1 VLKGNRDGG
10 HGLAGSG
17 MTGVLV
23 KSVPSFC
30 CLLVLLISSTITYG
44 KPPASAN
51 STPPFFN
58 VIDYGAHTSGST
70 PSTDG
75 FQAAIGAAKK
85 AGGGTIFIP
94 AGQYISGPIELFSN
108 ITLYIDAGAIINF
121 PATKLAFTPG
131 RQQGVEVP
139 TPLPLIGGHDLE
151 NVAVIGRGVLT
162 TSNAEWI
169 KLFPRVKP
177 TGPVTGS
184 ENGPNWEKLLLD
196 LNANKPI
203 SPDEYDAA
211 AGELR
216 PSFIRFMNS
225 KNVIVDGLR
234 FIGSP
239 MWVVHLLYSE
249 NAVVQNLV
257 IETNPGMET
266 DGIVIDSSR
275 FVKLDN
281 DYIDTGDDGIVI
293 KSGKDADGLR
303 VNRPTEDVTITNCTV
318 HHAHGAVTIGSETS
332 GGVRNVVASNITAVD
347 TQNGIRIKSARGR
360 GGVVEDLRFDNWT
373 MENVGEAITINNY
386 YMMEGETQT
395 SEQPVSIRT
404 PVFRNIAISNV
415 TVNGAK
421 VLIDVLGLPEMPI
434 ANVHINDVIG
444 TGKVGLIDDHSDGLE
459 LHNVQLNTESG
470 PAFQAKNST
479 NLELDRVST
488 RKLHADTPVIRLDNT
503 PGAIV
508 RQSKAF
514 PGTDIFLSAGP
525 GELESLQLEGNLLKN
540 ARVAQ
545 EEKPNPNKDKTP
557 EQRSDR

>member
-1 VLKGNRDGG
+1 MFVGTFLLGSQARGTAPEGG
-10 HGLAGSG
+10 E
-17 MTGVLV
+17 V
-23 KSVPSFC
+23 K
-30 CLLVLLISSTITYG
+30 
-44 KPPASAN
+44 
-51 STPPFFN
+51 PPFFN
-58 VIDYGAHTSGST
+58 VMEYGAHNTGST
-70 PSTDG
+70 PSTDA
-75 FQAAIGAAKK
+75 FNAAIQAAKQ
-85 AGGGTIFIP
+85 AGGGTVFIP
-94 AGQYISGPIELFSN
+94 AGSYVSGPIELFSN
-108 ITLYIDAGAIINF
+108 ITLYIDAGATINF
-121 PATKLAFTPG
+121 PATNLPFAPG

-162 TSNAEWI
+162 SSNKDW
-169 KLFPRVKP
+169 LSLHQHMGRN
-177 TGPVTGS
+177 GS
-184 ENGPNWEKLLLD
+184 DPGSANGPNWEKLLLD
-196 LNANKPI
+196 LNAHKAI
-203 SPDEYDAA
+203 SQDEYEAA

-225 KNVIVDGLR
+225 KNVLVDGLH

-239 MWVVHLLYSE
+239 MWTVHFLYTE
-249 NAVVQNLV
+249 NAVAQNLV
-257 IETNPGMET
+257 IETYPGVHT

-275 FVKLDN
+275 YVKLMN

-332 GGVRNVVASNITAVD
+332 GGVRNLVASNITAVD

-395 SEQPVSIRT
+395 SQEPVSIRT
-404 PVFRNIAISNV
+404 PVFRNIAVSNV

-444 TGKVGLIDDHSDGLE
+444 TGKVGLIDDYSDGLE

-470 PAFQAKNST
+470 PAFQARNST

-488 RKLHADTPVIRLDNT
+488 QKPHADTPVIRLDNT

-508 RQSKAF
+508 RESKAY
-514 PGTDIFLSAGP
+514 PDTDLFLSAGP
-525 GELESLQLEGNLLKN
+525 GELKGLQLEGNLLSN
-540 ARVAQ
+540 ARMAQ
-545 EEKPNPNKDKTP
+545 EEKPNPDKDKLP
-557 EQRSDR
+557 DQRSDR

>member
-1 VLKGNRDGG
+1 MAISALRLNADG
-10 HGLAGSG
+10 S
-17 MTGVLV
+17 MGVPV
-23 KSVPSFC
+23 KSLFY
-30 CLLVLLISSTITYG
+30 CLVIFALSAVMASGEPKSPG
-44 KPPASAN
+44 KMN
-51 STPPFFN
+51 SPFFN
-58 VIDYGAHTSGST
+58 VVDFGAK
-70 PSTDG
+70 TDG
-75 FQAAIGAAKK
+75 SAPATEAFRAAIHAAKQ
-85 AGGGTIFIP
+85 AGGGTVLIP
-94 AGQYISGPIELFSN
+94 AGSYVSGPIELFSN
-108 ITLYIDAGAIINF
+108 ITLYIDAGATINF
-121 PATKLAFTPG
+121 PATMLPFTPG

-139 TPLPLIGGHDLE
+139 TPLPLIGGHDLQ

-162 TSNAEWI
+162 SSNADWL
-169 KLFPRVKP
+169 KLHEHMGRA
-177 TGPVTGS
+177 GS
-184 ENGPNWEKLLLD
+184 DPGSANGPNWEKLLLD
-196 LNANKPI
+196 LNAHKAI
-203 SPDEYDAA
+203 SQEEYEAA

-225 KNVIVDGLR
+225 KNVLVDGLH

-239 MWVVHLLYSE
+239 MWTVHFLYTE
-249 NAVVQNLV
+249 NAVAQNLV
-257 IETNPGMET
+257 IETYPGVHT

-275 FVKLDN
+275 YVKLMN

-332 GGVRNVVASNITAVD
+332 GGVRNLVASNITAVD

-395 SEQPVSIRT
+395 SQEPVSIRT
-404 PVFRNIAISNV
+404 PVFRNIAVSNV

-444 TGKVGLIDDHSDGLE
+444 TGKVGLIDDYSDGLE

-470 PAFQAKNST
+470 PAFQARNST

-488 RKLHADTPVIRLDNT
+488 RKPHADTPVIRLDNT

-508 RQSKAF
+508 RESKAY
-514 PGTDIFLSAGP
+514 PDTDVFLSAGP
-525 GELESLQLEGNLLKN
+525 GELKGLQLEGNLLNN
-540 ARVAQ
+540 ARMAQ
-545 EEKPNPNKDKTP
+545 EEKPNPDKDKLP
-557 EQRSDR
+557 DQRSDR